1 MWNIHLRAF
10 FLKET
15 GNKVRSGK
23 TFRSQTY
30 IMLVDTGGNDAL
42 LTCDDDDD
50 DDDHDERSI
59 FPCLSFSLCL
69 SLTRDDAVPFGFQGN

>member
-1 MWNIHLRAF
+1 
-10 FLKET
+10 
-15 GNKVRSGK
+15 
-23 TFRSQTY
+23 
-30 IMLVDTGGNDAL
+30 MLVDTGGNDAL